1 MNESNWSWI
10 EDACQALAF
19 WLGYQEK
26 RSLRH
31 PIREIAVVTELLAL
45 LDAKSS
51 RKGFSIH
58 CEQTFSKILDGEII
72 PNELKQK
79 RADIVVSNGDGKI
92 THVLEVKKVD
102 SKIPLCSKT
111 PWVNDLRKLES
122 LIINNQQ
129 ISCRLVLVTNA
140 PLPSH
145 WLTNSG
151 RSVRT
156 GQTLDNITFK
166 IRRILK
172 AYPFL
177 PSIDADNKQLR
188 LNKGPAVVLIEPLI
202 LVNNA

>member
-1 MNESNWSWI
+1 MKESNWSWI

-51 RKGFSIH
+51 RKGFNVY
-58 CEQTFSKILDGEII
+58 CELTFNKILKVNNC
-72 PNELKQK
+72 PNELKQR
-79 RADIVVSNGDGKI
+79 RADIIVSDRDENI
-92 THVLEVKKVD
+92 THVLEIKKVD

-111 PWVNDLRKLES
+111 PWVNDLRKLEC
-122 LIINNQQ
+122 LNKYNPQL
-129 ISCRLVLVTNA
+129 SCRLVLVTGSS
-140 PLPSH
+140 LPSQ

-156 GQTLDNITFK
+156 DQTIDNVKFK

-177 PSIDADNKQLR
+177 PSMDSGNKRLM
-188 LNKGPAVVLIEPLI
+188 LNKGPSVVLIEPI
-202 LVNNA
+202 I